1 MLVLIFKLRI
11 SSCLENAFEF
21 LFGRGKGARISHNK
35 EREKEELD
43 RLYWSINIIMLNDN
57 AEQCV
62 STLMIMIYTIGY
74 GNVADIYVELNN
86 QLAIHDVLELC
97 CTSFDM

>member
-1 MLVLIFKLRI
+1 
-11 SSCLENAFEF
+11 
-21 LFGRGKGARISHNK
+21 
-35 EREKEELD
+35 
-43 RLYWSINIIMLNDN
+43 MLNDN

-86 QLAIHDVLELC
+86 QLAIHDVLALC
-97 CTSFDM
+97 CTDFDM